1 MSSVVI
7 KLKVI
12 TPQGLALEENISSIK
27 LPASDGQIGVLA
39 QHERYVS
46 ILGIGIVEFESFE
59 SKQVKKFVVS
69 QGFCN
74 VDEDTLIILADKVIL
89 QGQIKQE
96 DLISERETVKLV
108 LSNSS
113 HDSSEWL
120 LASKRLSELEATQ
133 ACFS

>member
-1 MSSVVI
+1 MSSGVI

-12 TPQGLALEENISSIK
+12 TPQGLALEENISSVK

-46 ILGIGIVEFESFE
+46 ILGIGVVEFESLE
-59 SKQVKKFVVS
+59 SKQIKKFVVS

-74 VDEDTLIILADKVIL
+74 VDDDTLILLADKVIM
-89 QGQIKQE
+89 QGQIKRE

-113 HDSSEWL
+113 PDSSEWM
-120 LASKRLSELEATQ
+120 LASKRLSELEA
-133 ACFS
+133 AEICFN